1 MPASSEIKKI
11 TYIENII
18 NPDDPLKPNKAKYIL
33 LPDGSERVYGYDYD
47 KKAYVLIEKVFGA
60 TNDDYLKL
68 NERID
73 SLIEEASGV
82 YPKYDD
88 VSGTVTIYRAFG
100 RTEIFDRGYGTEEQ
114 AICELVTH
122 YFYRYRRQGMRAG
135 RFEKR
140 M

>member
-1 MPASSEIKKI
+1 MAIKQSWYGWTFKEEILKNIPARQRK
-11 TYIENII
+11 T
-18 NPDDPLKPNKAKYIL
+18 KYVL

-47 KKAYVLIEKVFGA
+47 KKAYTLIEKVFGA
-60 TNDDYLKL
+60 TKDDYTKL

-73 SLIEEASGV
+73 CLIEQASGI
-82 YPKYDD
+82 YSHDNGI
-88 VSGTVTIYRAFG
+88 SGTVTVRRAFG
-100 RTEIFDRGYGTEEQ
+100 RTEIFDRGYGIEEQ
-114 AICELVTH
+114 TICELVTH